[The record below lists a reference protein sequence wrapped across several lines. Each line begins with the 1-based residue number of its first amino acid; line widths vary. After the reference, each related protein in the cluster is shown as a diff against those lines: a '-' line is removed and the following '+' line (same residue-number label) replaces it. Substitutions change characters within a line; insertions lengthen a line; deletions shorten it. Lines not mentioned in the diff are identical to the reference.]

1 MKLLDGQRM
10 FWESEEI
17 IRCFDR
23 DLELKQIFQTLSIVL
38 ESFRRKYNI
47 ITHLADGQQYFHI
60 LEIAKKKSSGPR
72 EKLFGTT

>member
-1 MKLLDGQRM
+1 MKLLDGRRM
-10 FWESEEI
+10 FEVLGK
-17 IRCFDR
+17 RGDNFDQ